1 MMMLPGCVGTPKS
14 QDCLSSEEVIFLVAD
29 SIASFSGQ
37 RRAKERKALERFRGI
52 IKTSPQ
58 DL

>member
-1 MMMLPGCVGTPKS
+1 MMQPGCVGIPES
-14 QDCLSSEEVIFLVAD
+14 QDCLSSEKVIFFVAD

-37 RRAKERKALERFRGI
+37 RRAKESKALERFRGI
-52 IKTSPQ
+52 IKTSSQ